1 MAQFFIVAVLLL
13 ALPSICLGQKVVTTD
28 PANAKINSCLAK
40 NASQSSTLASNLN
53 KPISG
58 GQFTFYGNP
67 SGAGACGQDTGKVRD
82 QLYFMLWIDFRHFQ
96 PAGFSAAASGK
107 LFVDSQKWVAPCSGT
122 QWVLSDQVCINK
134 CVKITYKC
142 VKCTASKTYNI
153 LIVLKKCSQIGR
165 QKLLPT
171 LYDLKLILILKI
183 STLMITFL

>member
-67 SGAGACGQDTGKVRD
+67 SGAGACGQDTGK
-82 QLYFMLWIDFRHFQ
+82 

-142 VKCTASKTYNI
+142 VKCTASKTLTVPINN
-153 LIVLKKCSQIGR
+153 KC
-165 QKLLPT
+165 PECAVNHV
-171 LYDLKLILILKI
+171 DL
-183 STLMITFL
+183 STDAFNYLEPQGGTVGIAKNAVITYITCP